1 MGKNNKSEL
10 FIKPPNINSDVIN
23 KVEIEMQEGL
33 VSIDDLHFWVD
44 NPRIYTKLQKKLT
57 NISAMSNSEE
67 KEHIFETL
75 IKTKDLDRL
84 KKNVKTDGAINDPL
98 YVAKD
103 ISGKTDRY
111 IVYEGN
117 SRLAVAMLFD
127 RTGVEGVK
135 KWNYVKVKKLPD
147 GTTQESI
154 RKLVGAFHMQGKNP
168 WPPFELGGFIY
179 RAIQEEQALGANK
192 KDAISKVSEEFGE
205 SKGSVG
211 KHYKIMHFMR
221 DMSYSTQEEQISYW
235 TNFFVGMHTKTLKTF
250 NYDLPIDPE
259 ATKNIDNPKQ
269 DMLNNAVKK
278 SIDYYLNTPL
288 DKGGAAVG
296 FRQDCQKISESYN
309 KHNKTNVIT
318 AFLNGELSM
327 PEAALAAEE
336 GGVGN
341 AEYEKIK
348 DFRDW
353 IIQPTTIRRLKKSTK
368 KYTDLE
374 RFVDGI
380 VLGLQQASKD
390 LKKLREKQK

>member
-154 RKLVGAFHMQGKNP
+154 RKLEIIV
-168 WPPFELGGFIY
+168 
-179 RAIQEEQALGANK
+179 
-192 KDAISKVSEEFGE
+192 
-205 SKGSVG
+205 
-211 KHYKIMHFMR
+211 R
-221 DMSYSTQEEQISYW
+221 DDRQFFQQIA
-235 TNFFVGMHTKTLKTF
+235 
-250 NYDLPIDPE
+250 E
-259 ATKNIDNPKQ
+259 AEVRKSLQPGTY
-269 DMLNNAVKK
+269 LNNN
-278 SIDYYLNTPL
+278 LNP
-288 DKGGAAVG
+288 G
-296 FRQDCQKISESYN
+296 
-309 KHNKTNVIT
+309 
-318 AFLNGELSM
+318 
-327 PEAALAAEE
+327 
-336 GGVGN
+336 
-341 AEYEKIK
+341 
-348 DFRDW
+348 
-353 IIQPTTIRRLKKSTK
+353 RLP
-368 KYTDLE
+368 
-374 RFVDGI
+374 
-380 VLGLQQASKD
+380 
-390 LKKLREKQK
+390 